1 MIFKISNL
9 LMGLMFALSALLQL
23 NDPDTTIWIV
33 MYISC
38 AACCL
43 LVFTNV
49 NIVYACLMLALVSLL
64 WGTGLFS
71 DLLLNPALIDW
82 SEVMTASSMK
92 SAQTELTREIG
103 GLLICFIWMLYLA
116 WMYRAKMA

>member
-33 MYISC
+33 IYLSC

-49 NIVYACLMLALVSLL
+49 NIVYACLLLALVSLF
-64 WGTGLFS
+64 WGTGLLS

-82 SEVMTASSMK
+82 NEVMTASSMK
-92 SAQTELTREIG
+92 SAQTEITREIG